1 MTVLIP
7 LAQVS
12 QVKFSTQD
20 GMDIDPSPL
29 SINGIN
35 AASASKHVGS
45 SCLHSVVFQG
55 QSNTSAKS
63 ITESEHQPSS
73 TSNSH
78 ANTGLDSPQH
88 QHRNSHS
95 ASTVQPSA
103 SHLSRVVNVKP
114 YAEQTSLTIPT
125 DQRHAVD
132 RNAHTREETG
142 RLERLMSSDDE
153 QDSLL
158 DPTQGVTSLMDMMQ
172 LVQLTKTEKSTK
184 TRQVILAKIIQTDD
198 IALLQKYLF
207 DCDVYYF
214 IVQRS

>member
-1 MTVLIP
+1 M
-7 LAQVS
+7 S
-12 QVKFSTQD
+12 QVQSSTQD
-20 GMDIDPSPL
+20 GMDMDPSPL
-29 SINGIN
+29 STNGIN
-35 AASASKHVGS
+35 ASSASKHVGS

-55 QSNTSAKS
+55 QSNTNAKS
-63 ITESEHQPSS
+63 ITESEYQPSS

-78 ANTGLDSPQH
+78 ANSDLGSPQH
-88 QHRNSHS
+88 QHQNSHS
-95 ASTVQPSA
+95 ASAIQQSA
-103 SHLSRVVNVKP
+103 SHLSHVVNFKP
-114 YAEQTSLTIPT
+114 YAEQTSLTVPT
-125 DQRHAVD
+125 HQRHAVD
-132 RNAHTREETG
+132 RNAHTREEKG

-158 DPTQGVTSLMDMMQ
+158 DPSQGVTSLMDMMQ

-214 IVQRS
+214 IVHGS